1 MDIKKDILWRV
12 HLSFIIIMVIALF
25 VLGRVFYIQNFQ
37 GKYWKS
43 KGDSLHLTYFPTN
56 AERGTIYSEDGNIL
70 STSVPEYDVY
80 IDFRPDGL
88 REENGKRFFGKI
100 DSLTIYLSQLFC
112 DSTNHNIQVF
122 KDSLK
127 NAMVSAYNKKD
138 PRFLLKRKVNYEQ
151 YITMR
156 TFPLIKDGKN
166 KSGFLFEVRDK
177 RINPYGLLANRT
189 IGLSR
194 LDSKM
199 NVGLERTYDSFLR
212 GTSGQRLMRYA
223 EGSYIPVE
231 GAEVDP
237 IDGKD
242 IVTTIDTYIQD
253 VAEMELMNM
262 LVSNNSEHGTVIVME
277 TATGKIKAIAN
288 LGLENGEYIEKLNY
302 GFGTATEPGSVF
314 KLVTLLSLLEDKY
327 VTIDSKVDCEGG
339 AKNFYGLTIKDSH
352 HGTGTVS
359 VKEAFAISS
368 NVAFAKLANQFYA
381 TQPTKFWEHID
392 RFRLNKMTGIDIV
405 ATSGRPTI
413 KNPNDKS
420 WSKTTIPYMAHGYEE
435 LVTPLHLLMLYNAVA
450 NNGKMMKPY
459 LVSAIKENGM
469 DIKTFSPVVLVD
481 KICSDETLR
490 QAREC
495 LRAVVESKEG
505 TAHKRLFDSTYQISG
520 KTGTAVSAQNNQ
532 GYQKNSKIYQSSFMG
547 FFPSNQPKY
556 TIAVVIQNT
565 RESKLVYGADVAG
578 SVFKKVSDKIYNK
591 YLKNSTIV
599 QKNIVDSSRNSYYGK
614 VKDLATIFREMNV
627 KYNFTGNQS
636 EWGSGIIAQKNASVQ
651 SVSFVSNIV
660 PNVKGMGL
668 KDAIEVLESKGL
680 SVLVSGKGR
689 VVSQS
694 INEGSQFIKGQKI
707 ILMLN

>member
-12 HLSFIIIMVIALF
+12 HLSFIIIIAIALF
-25 VLGRVFYIQNFQ
+25 VLGRVFFIQNFQ

-43 KGDSLHLTYFPTN
+43 KGDSLHLTYFPIN

-80 IDFRPDGL
+80 VDFRPEGL
-88 REENGKRFFGKI
+88 REDNGKRFFEKV
-100 DSLTIYLSQLFC
+100 DSLSICLSQLFC
-112 DSTNHNIQVF
+112 DSTSYNMGAF

-127 NAMVSAYNKKD
+127 SALVNAFNKKES
-138 PRFLLKRKVNYEQ
+138 RFLLKRKVNYEQ
-151 YITMR
+151 YISMG

-166 KSGFLFEVRDK
+166 KSGFLFEMRDK

-194 LDSKM
+194 LDSKT
-199 NVGLERTYDSFLR
+199 NVGLERSYDSFLR
-212 GTSGQRLMRYA
+212 GTSGQVLKRYA
-223 EGSYIPVE
+223 AGSYIPVE

-253 VAEMELMNM
+253 VAEQELMNM
-262 LVSNNSEHGTVIVME
+262 LVNNKSEHGTVIVME

-288 LGLENGEYIEKLNY
+288 LGLEKGEYIEKLNY

-339 AKNFYGLTIKDSH
+339 AKNFYGLTIRDSH
-352 HGTGTVS
+352 HGTGTIT
-359 VKEAFAISS
+359 VKDAFAISS
-368 NVAFAKLANQFYA
+368 NVAFAKLANQYYGS
-381 TQPTKFWEHID
+381 QPMKYWEHID
-392 RFRLNKMTGIDIV
+392 RFRLTKMTGVDIV
-405 ATSGRPTI
+405 ATSGKSTI

-450 NNGKMMKPY
+450 NNGRMMKPY
-459 LVSAIKENGM
+459 LVSAIRENGI
-469 DIKTFSPVVLVD
+469 DIKTISPVVLID

-490 QAREC
+490 QAKEC
-495 LRAVVESKEG
+495 LRAVVESKGG
-505 TAHKRLFDSTYQISG
+505 TAHTELFDSSYQISG
-520 KTGTAVSAQNNQ
+520 KTGTAVSAQNNE
-532 GYQKNSKIYQSSFMG
+532 GYNKNSKVYQSSFMG

-565 RESKLVYGADVAG
+565 RESKKWYGAPVAG
-578 SVFKKVSDKIYNK
+578 AVFKKVSDKIYHK
-591 YLKNSTIV
+591 YLKTPTWA
-599 QKNIVDSSRNSYYGK
+599 QKMTADSSRFSYYGK
-614 VKDLATIFREMNV
+614 INDLKTIFNQINL
-627 KYNFTGNQS
+627 KYQINAQNTEWASSTLVGNQAS
-636 EWGSGIIAQKNASVQ
+636 IQGIQYASNA
-651 SVSFVSNIV
+651 V

-668 KDAIEVLESKGL
+668 KDAVSLLESKGL
-680 SVLVSGKGR
+680 NVVVSGRGR